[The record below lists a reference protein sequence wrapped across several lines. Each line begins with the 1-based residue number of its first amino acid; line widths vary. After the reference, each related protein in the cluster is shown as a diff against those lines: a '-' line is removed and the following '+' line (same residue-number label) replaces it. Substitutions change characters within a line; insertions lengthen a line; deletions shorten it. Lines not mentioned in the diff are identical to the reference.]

1 MCHEWG
7 DQMRVVTVR
16 MVTAGL
22 LVSALM
28 AAAQVP
34 ALAAGAARAV
44 AASQC
49 QRVPGLIAA
58 DLCVTVQSAVSSI
71 RPGGTASYLVGVS
84 VTGGSAI
91 DVTVSLDAQPGG
103 AAYTSGCPVG
113 DGTGRCWIAALALLG
128 APSSYQM
135 QAEVPAG
142 TSAAAVTLTA
152 TASVPSLTPWTP
164 PTATASV
171 AIVKPVPAKPVA
183 GKPSPSSAPSKPAGT
198 SPGRSPSPQRSP
210 APRGSSTAST
220 GSVGSTGSTG
230 AAGPSS
236 GLAGSPG
243 FTGAFPPR
251 LTGTSNSIVGAGD
264 ASGLFPKIS
273 PSATASSA
281 FPPGTAHRAE
291 LAAASGLPLAP
302 AGLVIALVIAALGIG
317 LAIPELRRRKRA
329 GGKRAS

>member
-28 AAAQVP
+28 AGAQVP

-44 AASQC
+44 SASQC

-91 DVTVSLDAQPGG
+91 DVVVSLDAQPGG
-103 AAYTSGCPVG
+103 AAYTSGCPAG
-113 DGTGRCWIAALALLG
+113 EGTGRCWIAALALLG

-142 TSAAAVTLTA
+142 TSAAAGNVSGGQA
-152 TASVPSLTPWTP
+152 
-164 PTATASV
+164 V
-171 AIVKPVPAKPVA
+171 AVIGAEQAGRHLARPV
-183 GKPSPSSAPSKPAGT
+183 
-198 SPGRSPSPQRSP
+198 
-210 APRGSSTAST
+210 
-220 GSVGSTGSTG
+220 
-230 AAGPSS
+230 
-236 GLAGSPG
+236 
-243 FTGAFPPR
+243 
-251 LTGTSNSIVGAGD
+251 SIV
-264 ASGLFPKIS
+264 
-273 PSATASSA
+273 SA
-281 FPPGTAHRAE
+281 
-291 LAAASGLPLAP
+291 
-302 AGLVIALVIAALGIG
+302 
-317 LAIPELRRRKRA
+317 
-329 GGKRAS
+329 